1 MRFVYSEDNE
11 DINNSGVCAVSR
23 DPRYDV
29 LFESVRIGP
38 VVSKNRFFQV
48 PHCNGMGYR
57 DPSALATM
65 RAVKAQGGWGVVCS
79 EQAEIHPSAEICP
92 FIELRVWSDQDV
104 PMLARIADSIHQYD
118 ALAGLQLCHNGMNAP
133 NLYSREIPMGPAD
146 LPVFSVFN
154 DPVQAR
160 AMDKEDIRNLRK
172 WHRDAALRAKR
183 AGYDVVYVYAGKL
196 FGGPMFF
203 LSRRF
208 NDRTDEYGGS
218 LENRA
223 RLLKE
228 LIEDVK
234 DAVGDS
240 LGVACR
246 ISMDEMIGEE
256 GFHAAEARDVIA
268 HLGEV
273 PDLWDL
279 TLSSWDNDSQT
290 SRFADEAYQ
299 EPFVL
304 GVKQLTTKP
313 VVGVG
318 RFTSPDTMVR
328 MIRQGVLDFIGAAR
342 PSIADPFLPEKIREG
357 RMEDIRECIGCNI
370 CVSGDHTA
378 SIVRCTQNP
387 AMGEEWRRGWHP
399 EYIRPKES
407 DARVLVVGAGPS
419 GLEAAMMLG
428 RRGYDVAL
436 ADRGKVL
443 GGRLVQERRL
453 PGLSAWGRV
462 ADYRAGQLGTM
473 LNVEIFYDSDLK
485 AEDILE
491 FGFAHVVLAT
501 GATWRRDTVSRNM
514 LNQAPL
520 ADAEVL
526 TPDDIM
532 TGKRPAARDILLYDD
547 DHYYMGGVLAELLAA
562 EGYAVTLVTP
572 AAEASSWTRNTM
584 EQHRIQARLI
594 ECGVTIRAHRTLQKA
609 AGGSATLA
617 CTFTGRAEDVPCGAI
632 VLVTARLPRKALAQ
646 SLRDKSAHWH
656 EAGLHSVT
664 VIGDALAPGTIA
676 AAVWSG
682 RRYAEEL
689 DTTPDPNALPFRRE
703 VAELLPFDLHAVLAR

>member
-1 MRFVYSEDNE
+1 MP
-11 DINNSGVCAVSR
+11 G
-23 DPRYDV
+23 DPRYDI

-38 VVSKNRFFQV
+38 VVAKNRFFQV

-92 FIELRVWSDQDV
+92 FIELRVWSEQDV
-104 PMLARIADSIHQYD
+104 PMLARIADSIHAYD

-133 NLYSREIPMGPAD
+133 NLYSREIPIGPAD

-160 AMDKEDIRNLRK
+160 AMDKADIRDLRK
-172 WHRDAALRAKR
+172 WHRDAALRARR
-183 AGYDVVYVYAGKL
+183 AGYDIVYVYAGKL

-208 NDRTDEYGGS
+208 NTRTDEYGGT

-234 DAVGDS
+234 DAVGDTM
-240 LGVACR
+240 GVACR

-256 GFHAAEARDVIA
+256 GLHAAEAREVIA
-268 HLGEV
+268 HLAEL

-290 SRFADEAYQ
+290 SRFAEEAYQ

-304 GVKQLTTKP
+304 GVKQLTSKP

-328 MIRQGVLDFIGAAR
+328 MIRQGVLDCIGAAR
-342 PSIADPFLPEKIREG
+342 PSIADPFLPEKIRQG
-357 RMEDIRECIGCNI
+357 RIEDIRECIGCNI

-399 EYIRPKES
+399 EYIRPKQSE
-407 DARVLVVGAGPS
+407 ARVLVVGAGPA

-428 RRGYDVAL
+428 RRGYAVAL
-436 ADRGKVL
+436 AERGTVL
-443 GGRLVQERRL
+443 GGRLAQERKL
-453 PGLSAWGRV
+453 PGLAAWGRV
-462 ADYRAGQLGTM
+462 ADYRAGQLATM
-473 LNVEIFYDSDLK
+473 ANVEIFYDSELSAD
-485 AEDILE
+485 DILG

-501 GATWRRDTVSRNM
+501 GARWRRDTVARNM
-514 LNQAPL
+514 LSPAPL
-520 ADAEVL
+520 GDAEIF
-526 TPDDIM
+526 TPDDLM
-532 TGKRPAARDILLYDD
+532 AGMRPAARDVLLYDD
-547 DHYYMGGVLAELLAA
+547 DHYYMGGVLAELLAG
-562 EGYAVTLVTP
+562 EGYRVTLVTP

-594 ECGVTIRAHRTLQKA
+594 ERGVAIRPHRVLRE
-609 AGGSATLA
+609 AGGGAAVLA
-617 CTFTGRAEDVPCGAI
+617 CTYTGRTEHAGCAAL
-632 VLVTARLPRKALAQ
+632 VLVSARLPAHGLARAL
-646 SLRDKSAHWH
+646 LDKSEQWRD
-656 EAGLHSVT
+656 AGILSAT
-664 VIGDALAPGTIA
+664 AIGDALAPGTIA

-689 DTTPDPNALPFRRE
+689 DTAPDPDALPFRRE
-703 VAELLPFDLHAVLAR
+703 VAELLPFNISAVLARQPV

>member
-1 MRFVYSEDNE
+1 MV
-11 DINNSGVCAVSR
+11 R
-23 DPRYDV
+23 DCRYDI
-29 LFESVRIGP
+29 LFDRVQIGP
-38 VVSKNRFFQV
+38 VVAKNRFFQV

-92 FIELRVWSDQDV
+92 FIELRVWGEQDV
-104 PMLARIADSIHQYD
+104 PMLARIADSIHEYD

-133 NLYSREIPMGPAD
+133 NLYSREIPMGPSD

-183 AGYDVVYVYAGKL
+183 AGYDIVYVYAGKL

-208 NDRTDEYGGS
+208 NQRTDEYGGS
-218 LENRA
+218 LENRS

-256 GFHAAEARDVIA
+256 GFHAAEARDVIS
-268 HLGEV
+268 HLAEV

-290 SRFADEAYQ
+290 SRFAEEGYQ
-299 EPFVL
+299 EPYVL

-318 RFTSPDTMVR
+318 RFTSPDMMVR
-328 MIRQGVLDFIGAAR
+328 MVKQGILDCIGAAR
-342 PSIADPFLPEKIREG
+342 PSIADPFIPEKIREG
-357 RMEDIRECIGCNI
+357 RIEDIRECIGCNI
-370 CVSGDHTA
+370 CVSGDHTS
-378 SIVRCTQNP
+378 SIMRCTQNP
-387 AMGEEWRRGWHP
+387 SMGEEWRRGWHP
-399 EYIRPKES
+399 EYIRAKES
-407 DARVLVVGAGPS
+407 NSRILVVGGGPA

-428 RRGYDVAL
+428 KRGYEVAL
-436 ADRGKVL
+436 AERGREL
-443 GGRLVQERRL
+443 GGRLIAERRL

-462 ADYRAGQLGTM
+462 TDYRIGQIAPMT
-473 LNVEIFYDSDLK
+473 NIETFFESDLS
-485 AEDILE
+485 AEDLLA
-491 FGFAHVVLAT
+491 FGFEHIVLAT
-501 GATWRRDTVSRNM
+501 GSFWRRDTVARNM
-514 LNQAPL
+514 LHPAPL
-520 ADAEVL
+520 EGVEIF
-526 TPDDIM
+526 TPDDLM
-532 TGKRPAARDILLYDD
+532 AGDRPKAKQVLLYDD
-547 DHYYMGGVLAELLAA
+547 DHYYMGGVLAELLAK
-562 EGYAVTLVTP
+562 EGYEVTLVTP
-572 AAEASSWTRNTM
+572 ASGASAWTFNTM
-584 EQHRIQARLI
+584 EQHKIQARLLESDI
-594 ECGVTIRAHRTLQKA
+594 GIRANRLLMKA
-609 AGGSATLA
+609 EPGQASLG
-617 CTFTGRAEDVPCGAI
+617 CVFTGREEKIEAGAV
-632 VLVTARLPRKALAQ
+632 VLVTARLPRLGLAQ
-646 SLRDKSAHWH
+646 ELRARESEWTD
-656 EAGLHSVT
+656 AGIKSVT

-682 RRYAEEL
+682 RRYAEEF
-689 DTTPDPNALPFRRE
+689 DTAPDPDALPFRRE
-703 VAELLPFDLHAVLAR
+703 VAELLPFDLSAIMARNLQR